1 MGRMKTL
8 FIYLILFIA
17 MYLIVDVLV
26 YFSTKDNYKELTNY
40 EVDFSSPKINIT
52 EYKATYSK
60 GHIEGTITN
69 DTDKLIENIILKFDF
84 YNKKG
89 TYLGT
94 KYYEIEKFNVGE
106 KSKFDVNFWFEKV
119 DNVKITIAK
128 ELPSNI
134 NMAEFK
140 ETMQKWLPFAGLA
153 ILIYSI

>member
-1 MGRMKTL
+1 MKRTKTL
-8 FIYLILFIA
+8 FIYLVLFIA
-17 MYLIVDVLV
+17 MYLIVDILV
-26 YFSTKDNYKELTNY
+26 YFATKDNYKDLNNY
-40 EVDFSSPKINIT
+40 EIAFSIPKINIT
-52 EYKATYSK
+52 EYEATYSK

-69 DTDKLIENIILKFDF
+69 NTDSLIDSMILKFDF

-94 KYYEIEKFNVGE
+94 KYHEVKYFNVGE

-119 DNVKITIAK
+119 DNVKISVVE
-128 ELPSNI
+128 ELPTNI
-134 NMAEFK
+134 DITEFK